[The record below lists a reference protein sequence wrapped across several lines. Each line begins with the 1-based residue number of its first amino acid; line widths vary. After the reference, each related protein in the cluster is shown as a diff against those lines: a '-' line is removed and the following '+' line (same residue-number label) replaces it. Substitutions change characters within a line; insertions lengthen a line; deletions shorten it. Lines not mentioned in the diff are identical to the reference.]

1 MAHGEEPMADSR
13 HVSLDE
19 VVLHF
24 AELEDP
30 RSTVNLQHPLVS
42 VVVIALM
49 AVLAG
54 ASGPTAIA
62 KWAALKEE
70 FLLNTLDLPNG
81 IPRKDV
87 FRRVLMTLRP
97 GAFQACFANW
107 LNSLR
112 AIAAEATGVEQPILA
127 VDGKTARRSHDRKNG
142 LGALHSVSVWASE
155 FGLSLGQV
163 ACAEKSNEITAIP
176 ELLRLV
182 DIKGAIITIDAM
194 GTQKAIAAQIIEGG
208 ADYVLAL
215 KGNQETLHQAVIDYI
230 NEQLEG
236 DLTKAREYVTT
247 ETGHGREETRVYL
260 QLPAPKS
267 LPGFALWEGLRTIG
281 VVTSRCLRDGKET
294 IEVRYYISSLAMGVK
309 QFARAVRGHWGIEN
323 TCHWVLDMTYRED
336 ESRIRDQALREN
348 FAWLNRFT
356 LSLLKQH
363 PDRTSLVMKRRSC
376 GWSDNYLL
384 KVLAGAT
391 L

>member
-1 MAHGEEPMADSR
+1 MADKQHIS
-13 HVSLDE
+13 VDE
-19 VVLHF
+19 IIPYFH
-24 AELEDP
+24 ELEDP
-30 RSTVNLQHPLVS
+30 RSTVNRQHPLVS

-54 ASGPTAIA
+54 ASGPTSIA
-62 KWAALKEE
+62 KWAAIKEE
-70 FLLNTLDLPNG
+70 FLSSVLDLPSG

-87 FRRVLMTLRP
+87 FRRVLMALQP
-97 GAFQACFANW
+97 GAFQACFVNW
-107 LNSLR
+107 LTSLR
-112 AIAAEATGVEQPILA
+112 AMAAAAAGVEQPILA
-127 VDGKTARRSHDRKNG
+127 VDGKTARRSHDRKKG

-194 GTQKAIAAQIIEGG
+194 GTQKAIASQIIDNE

-215 KGNQETLHQAVIDYI
+215 KGNQETLHQAVIDYTD
-230 NEQLEG
+230 EQLDG
-236 DLTKAREYVTT
+236 DMEDAREHVTI
-247 ETGHGREETRVYL
+247 EKGHGRQETRTYL

-267 LPGFALWEGLRTIG
+267 LPGFTLWKGLMTIG
-281 VVTSRCLRDGKET
+281 VVTSCCLRDGKET
-294 IEVRYYISSLAMGVK
+294 TDVRYYISSLAMDVK
-309 QFARAVRGHWGIEN
+309 RFARAVRGHWGIEN

-336 ESRIRDQALREN
+336 ESRIRDRALREN
-348 FAWLNRFT
+348 FAWINRFS

-363 PDRTSLVMKRRSC
+363 PGRDSLIMKRRAC
-376 GWSDNYLL
+376 GWNENFMLEIL
-384 KVLAGAT
+384 TAAT

>member
-1 MAHGEEPMADSR
+1 MARGEQPMADSR

-24 AELEDP
+24 AKLEDAG
-30 RSTVNLQHPLVS
+30 STVNLQHRLVS
-42 VVVIALM
+42 VVVMAVM

-54 ASGPTAIA
+54 ASGPTGIG

-112 AIAAEATGVEQPILA
+112 ATAAAATGVEQPVLA

-176 ELLRLV
+176 DLLRLV

-194 GTQKAIAAQIIEGG
+194 GAQNALAAAILHGG
-208 ADYVLAL
+208 VAL
-215 KGNQETLHQAVIDYI
+215 V
-230 NEQLEG
+230 
-236 DLTKAREYVTT
+236 
-247 ETGHGREETRVYL
+247 
-260 QLPAPKS
+260 
-267 LPGFALWEGLRTIG
+267 
-281 VVTSRCLRDGKET
+281 
-294 IEVRYYISSLAMGVK
+294 
-309 QFARAVRGHWGIEN
+309 
-323 TCHWVLDMTYRED
+323 
-336 ESRIRDQALREN
+336 
-348 FAWLNRFT
+348 
-356 LSLLKQH
+356 
-363 PDRTSLVMKRRSC
+363 
-376 GWSDNYLL
+376 
-384 KVLAGAT
+384 
-391 L
+391 